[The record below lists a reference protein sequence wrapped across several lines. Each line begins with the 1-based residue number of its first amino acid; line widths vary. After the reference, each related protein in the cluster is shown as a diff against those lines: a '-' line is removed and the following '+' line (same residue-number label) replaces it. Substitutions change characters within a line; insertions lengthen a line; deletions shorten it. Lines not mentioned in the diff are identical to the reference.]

1 MDLDYWPFFV
11 NWKSFFKK
19 NFFSSE
25 NEISIFL
32 FKNAKENWN
41 GFVFTLKTQVDMI
54 LYVQQFMFA
63 YIWPQNRYKR
73 MLFADLSLLLIC
85 FFHYFDASRLYESWS
100 DGISIGAIFSFF
112 FLRFFLVWYWT
123 HCAAIPLSFRAILVH
138 FFSVNCVL

>member
-1 MDLDYWPFFV
+1 MDSDYWPFFV
-11 NWKSFFKK
+11 NWKSFFQKK
-19 NFFSSE
+19 LFFLWKWDINFFVQKRKRE
-25 NEISIFL
+25 L
-32 FKNAKENWN
+32 KRK
-41 GFVFTLKTQVDMI
+41 TLKTQVDMI

-112 FLRFFLVWYWT
+112 FLRFFGLVLNT
-123 HCAAIPLSFRAILVH
+123 LCSHPIII
-138 FFSVNCVL
+138 